1 MSMIIV
7 DVDGTLTT
15 SGDTPNQPVID
26 ALNNAVMSGEYQII
40 VVSARSIDRLE
51 ETRAWLQEHGLA
63 GVEEVHLNDF
73 EGTPFATGFAFKEY
87 KYGLLAEQYGTEGS
101 HAVDDDPEVREM
113 ATALGIHGMT
123 PEETVTMF
131 PRAYDDEDDDDE
143 DDDPERA
150 DTPGDIS
157 QSAETLSGVRAE
169 GNPSNDAEKTP
180 QNETGDGLSDTRADL
195 SVPQFMRQNAIRGL
209 DLLEYKGDGLRPNT
223 ITEARDLARGR
234 ATEDKWRR
242 MRAWIARHLS
252 DLAGV
257 SPIAEAERPT
267 AGQVAHLLWGSGDTT
282 EKARRAY
289 EYAERVVT
297 AMDNEAERTATEET
311 PATPETPNY
320 DVVKGEVEVRAHTG
334 ELRVDTEART
344 IIGYA
349 ALFNSDSSPMPFIE
363 QIAPGAFTRSLGQV
377 AASGKVVKLLHGH
390 DESQMLAATPTS
402 LSLSQDERGLQVT
415 ADVIKSPI
423 GDHLLALAQRDPQAI
438 AWSFGFR
445 VMDDE
450 WDGNRRTINEA
461 ALHEVSLL
469 TGHTP
474 AYPGTIGLAAVRNL
488 ARRRG
493 LDAEELW
500 KAVHTWLRGETV
512 AEQDA
517 SAIIAAFEGSVVV
530 PTSVRAKMLALKER
544 IGE

>member
-1 MSMIIV
+1 MSILIA

-15 SGDTPNQPVID
+15 SGDTPNQPLID
-26 ALNNAVMSGEYQII
+26 AINRAVMSGEIDVII
-40 VVSARSIDRLE
+40 VSARSIERLE
-51 ETRAWLQEHGLA
+51 ETRAWLQEHGVA
-63 GVEEVHLNDF
+63 GVKEVHLNDF
-73 EGTPFATGFAFKEY
+73 PGTPFATGLAFKEY
-87 KYGLLAEQYGTEGS
+87 KYGLLVEEYGEEVEY
-101 HAVDDDPEVREM
+101 AVDDNADVRAM
-113 ATALGIHGMT
+113 ALDKYEISAMT
-123 PEETVTMF
+123 PAEAVTELTAQYPGEGEEE
-131 PRAYDDEDDDDE
+131 PDDEPDDDE
-143 DDDPERA
+143 ES
-150 DTPGDIS
+150 T
-157 QSAETLSGVRAE
+157 RAE
-169 GNPSNDAEKTP
+169 GNPSSDAENASSP
-180 QNETGDGLSDTRADL
+180 ENRADL
-195 SVPQFMRQNAIRGL
+195 SVPDFMRRNAIRGL

-252 DLAGV
+252 DLEGV
-257 SPIAEAERPT
+257 SPIVEGERPT

-289 EYAERVVT
+289 EYAERVVM
-297 AMDNEAERTATEET
+297 AMDNEQERTATEET
-311 PATPETPNY
+311 AATPETPTY
-320 DVVKGEVEVRAHTG
+320 DVVKGEVEVRAFTG

-344 IIGYA
+344 IVGYA
-349 ALFNSDSSPMPFIE
+349 ALFNSDSSPMPFVE

-415 ADVIKSPI
+415 ADIIKSPI

-445 VMDDE
+445 VMDDD

-488 ARRRG
+488 AKRRG
-493 LDAEELW
+493 LDAEGLW
-500 KAVHTWLRGETV
+500 KAVHTWLRGDTV

-530 PTSVRAKMLALKER
+530 PTSVRSKMLALKER

>member
-1 MSMIIV
+1 MIIV

-26 ALNNAVMSGEYQII
+26 ALNSAVMSGDYQII

-51 ETRAWLQEHGLA
+51 ETRAWLQEHGVA
-63 GVEEVHLNDF
+63 GVGEVHLNDF

-101 HAVDDDPEVREM
+101 HAVDDDPAVREM
-113 ATALGIHGMT
+113 ATALGIHGMS
-123 PEETVTMF
+123 PEETVAMF
-131 PRAYDDEDDDDE
+131 GGAYDDEEDDDE
-143 DDDPERA
+143 E
-150 DTPGDIS
+150 
-157 QSAETLSGVRAE
+157 
-169 GNPSNDAEKTP
+169 NPSNDAE
-180 QNETGDGLSDTRADL
+180 NASESESRADL
-195 SVPQFMRQNAIRGL
+195 SVPDFMRQNAIRGL

-252 DLAGV
+252 DLEGV
-257 SPIAEAERPT
+257 SPIAEGERPT

-282 EKARRAY
+282 DKANRAY
-289 EYAERVVT
+289 DYAERVVM
-297 AMDNEAERTATEET
+297 AMDNEQKRTDTEPTET
-311 PATPETPNY
+311 PIEVPAETTAEAPPEAPAEY
-320 DVVKGEVEVRAHTG
+320 HAVKGEVETRAYTG
-334 ELRVDTEART
+334 ELRVDAEART
-344 IIGYA
+344 IVGYA

-363 QIAPGAFTRSLGQV
+363 RLAPGAFTRSLGQV

-390 DESQMLAATPTS
+390 DESQMVAATPTS

-415 ADVIKSPI
+415 ADIIKSPI
-423 GDHLLALAQRDPQAI
+423 GDHLIALAQRDPQAV

-445 VMDDE
+445 VMDEE
-450 WDGNRRTINEA
+450 WDGNKRTINEA

-474 AYPGTIGLAAVRNL
+474 AYPGTIGLASVRGL
-488 ARRRG
+488 AKRRG
-493 LDAEELW
+493 IEAEGLW
-500 KAVHTWLRGETV
+500 KAVSTWLRGDTV
-512 AEQDA
+512 AEEDA
-517 SAIIAAFEGSVVV
+517 SAIIRAFEGSVTV

>member
-1 MSMIIV
+1 VSVIIV
-7 DVDGTLTT
+7 DIDGTLTT
-15 SGDTPNQPVID
+15 SGDTPRQPLID
-26 ALNNAVMSGEYQII
+26 ALNRAVMSGDAQIE

-51 ETRAWLQEHGLA
+51 ETRAWLQEHGVA
-63 GVEEVHLNDF
+63 GVVGVHLNDF
-73 EGTPFATGFAFKEY
+73 EGTPFATGLAFKEY
-87 KYGLLAEQYGTEGS
+87 KYGLLAEQYGDELEY
-101 HAVDDDPEVREM
+101 AIDNDPEVRAM
-113 ATALGIHGMT
+113 ALDKYEISAMT
-123 PEETVTMF
+123 PEEAIGELTAQY
-131 PRAYDDEDDDDE
+131 PGGEDDDDDE
-143 DDDPERA
+143 DEDE
-150 DTPGDIS
+150 
-157 QSAETLSGVRAE
+157 E
-169 GNPSNDAEKTP
+169 GNPSSDAENASKS
-180 QNETGDGLSDTRADL
+180 EERADL
-195 SVPQFMRQNAIRGL
+195 GVPDFMRQNAIRGL

-252 DLAGV
+252 DLEGV
-257 SPIAEAERPT
+257 SPIAEGERPT

-282 EKARRAY
+282 DKARRAY
-289 EYAERVVT
+289 EYAERVVM
-297 AMDNEAERTATEET
+297 AMDNEQERTDVEPTVEPTET
-311 PATPETPNY
+311 PTETPIEAPTEY
-320 DVVKGEVEVRAHTG
+320 HAVKGEVETRAYTG

-344 IIGYA
+344 IVGYA

-363 QIAPGAFTRSLGQV
+363 RLAPGAFTRSLGQV

-415 ADVIKSPI
+415 ADIIKSPI

-445 VMDDE
+445 VIDE
-450 WDGNRRTINEA
+450 DWNGNNRTINEA

-474 AYPGTIGLAAVRNL
+474 AYPGTIGLASVRGL
-488 ARRRG
+488 AKRRG
-493 LDAEELW
+493 IEAEGLW
-500 KAVHTWLRGETV
+500 KAVSTWLRGDTV
-512 AEQDA
+512 AEEDA
-517 SAIIAAFEGSVVV
+517 SAIIRAFEGSVTV